1 MHHLDANFC
10 IKLFFSHLPA
20 VVKVEK
26 NEHSVDQTDANQKL
40 IVELEKKNQS
50 LIGNLKNNEKIVN
63 QLNEVIEHDVLQTA
77 AKNGYNNLFEKVL
90 EKRLDKNP
98 RDKNEVTLLHHAA
111 ENGHEYICELI
122 ISVVEDR
129 NPRDIIGKTII

>member
-98 RDKNEVTLLHHAA
+98 RDKNGVTLLHHAA
-111 ENGHEYICELI
+111 ENGHGYICEFI

-129 NPRDIIGKTII
+129 NPKDIIGKTII

>member
-1 MHHLDANFC
+1 M
-10 IKLFFSHLPA
+10 
-20 VVKVEK
+20 
-26 NEHSVDQTDANQKL
+26 